1 MDSNCRKLGETPYRE
16 CRKQAAIYNDAL
28 GSMERAAEML
38 GVSVNTLSN
47 YELGVTV
54 PPVNIIIVM
63 ADLYRAPQLKTM
75 YCKNECL
82 IGRCMPVAV
91 KAGNIDNIV
100 IRIIKQFKESRIEGL
115 KDKLIGI
122 AEDGKVSEEEEKE
135 LNEICQELDE
145 MVKTV
150 WELKLVQERECSCG
164 ITRKNYKKYKA
175 RLNDGW
181 SEEELLAAVTT
192 YATECKRNRTDEKY
206 IKHASTFFSETT
218 PFVDYLKKKEETVK
232 PERTN
237 ESNPFR

>member
-54 PPVNIIIVM
+54 PPVDIIIVM

-91 KAGNIDNIV
+91 EAGSIDNIV
-100 IRIIKQFKESRIEGL
+100 LRIIKQFKESKIES
-115 KDKLIGI
+115 LIPLAPLHNG
-122 AEDGKVSEEEEKE
+122 AH
-135 LNEICQELDE
+135 
-145 MVKTV
+145 
-150 WELKLVQERECSCG
+150 LVGYRAF
-164 ITRKNYKKYKA
+164 KK
-175 RLNDGW
+175 
-181 SEEELLAAVTT
+181 
-192 YATECKRNRTDEKY
+192 
-206 IKHASTFFSETT
+206 IKS
-218 PFVDYLKKKEETVK
+218 
-232 PERTN
+232 R
-237 ESNPFR
+237 

>member
-54 PPVNIIIVM
+54 PPVDIIIVL

-91 KAGNIDNIV
+91 EAGSIDNIV

-164 ITRKNYKKYKA
+164 ITRKN
-175 RLNDGW
+175 
-181 SEEELLAAVTT
+181 
-192 YATECKRNRTDEKY
+192 
-206 IKHASTFFSETT
+206 
-218 PFVDYLKKKEETVK
+218 
-232 PERTN
+232 
-237 ESNPFR
+237 

>member
-54 PPVNIIIVM
+54 PPVDIIIVM

-91 KAGNIDNIV
+91 EAGSIDNIV

-122 AEDGKVSEEEEKE
+122 AEDGKVSEEEELLMPYIE
-135 LNEICQELDE
+135 DPTEP
-145 MVKTV
+145 T
-150 WELKLVQERECSCG
+150 
-164 ITRKNYKKYKA
+164 KA
-175 RLNDGW
+175 VYPYVPVEVVEQVIEKHGGW
-181 SEEELLAAVTT
+181 FDA
-192 YATECKRNRTDEKY
+192 R
-206 IKHASTFFSETT
+206 I
-218 PFVDYLKKKEETVK
+218 PFA
-232 PERTN
+232 
-237 ESNPFR
+237 